1 MKTWLTYLA
10 ASAMGLAFELVFK
23 ESVVFSTTMYFVAD
37 IVLRLGIFIVFPL
50 SFFTM
55 TAGTASLT
63 REKGSN
69 GYVWLSTIFWALFT
83 TVVLAVTASA
93 LFRVYPA
100 AFPVTS
106 TTIKEAEE
114 ATALYQQLST
124 STLVRVDAA
133 NPITNNAFLNL
144 LKSSDCLIPIAFLA
158 LIMGYA
164 FRPTTEIVRPAY
176 ITLNSISEVMFRL
189 TKKVAQLLWIAIFF
203 LSGVWFDKLWNDA
216 TVFYS
221 WQFIILCCFIGV
233 AVLLLVIPL
242 IYAIAT
248 GFKRNPYRQIG
259 RLLSAGTAGLFSEN
273 YLFAQPALY
282 TDCRINLGIQ
292 KRVVSTALPIHS
304 FITKGG
310 TALIST
316 MCTCSLIYAINET
329 LPTPVQTITIALACT
344 LASFICCLHAGYE
357 VLFATSFALSLLKV
371 DIKGAEFSILGILP
385 LLNGIAIM
393 FDVLLA
399 GLGTSFTAY
408 QLKADCNIKERD
420 IV

>member
-1 MKTWLTYLA
+1 M
-10 ASAMGLAFELVFK
+10 AFELVFK
-23 ESVVFSTTMYFVAD
+23 ESVVFSSVMYFMAE

-63 REKGSN
+63 RQKGSN
-69 GYVWLSTIFWALFT
+69 SYVWLSTIFWALFT
-83 TVVLAVTASA
+83 TIVLAVTSSA
-93 LFRVYPA
+93 LFRLYPT

-106 TTIKEAEE
+106 TTMKDAES
-114 ATALYQQLST
+114 ASAIYQQLST
-124 STLVRVDAA
+124 STLSRINMAS
-133 NPITNNAFLNL
+133 PISTNAFLNL

-164 FRPTTEIVRPAY
+164 FRPTTEVIRPAY
-176 ITLNSISEVMFRL
+176 ITLNSISEALLRL
-189 TKKVAQLLWIAIFF
+189 AKKVAQLLWIAIFF
-203 LSGVWFDKLWNDA
+203 LSGVWIDTLWNDA

-221 WQFIILCCFIGV
+221 WKFIVLCCFICF

-242 IYAIAT
+242 IYCIAT
-248 GFKRNPYRQIG
+248 GFRRNPYRQIG
-259 RLLSAGTAGLFSEN
+259 RLLSAATAGLFSVN
-273 YLFAQPALY
+273 YLFSQPSLY

-292 KRVVSTALPIHS
+292 KRVVTTALPIHS

-310 TALIST
+310 TALVST
-316 MCTCSLIYAINET
+316 MCTCSLIFAINET

-371 DIKGAEFSILGILP
+371 DISGIEFSIIGILP

-399 GLGTSFTAY
+399 GLGTSFTAC
-408 QLKADCNIKERD
+408 QLKADCNIKEKD